1 MAVTKAITQYITF
14 LQRVCSKFTFLIFSF
29 HRHNQVKY
37 LYESIAIV
45 TVQINVHNSWNLILC
60 LPNAPPHA
68 IQRLNPIIERG
79 REICR
84 TRFT

>member
-14 LQRVCSKFTFLIFSF
+14 LQRVCSKFTFLIFYF

-37 LYESIAIV
+37 LSESIVIV
-45 TVQINVHNSWNLILC
+45 TVQMNFYLILC
-60 LPNAPPHA
+60 LPNVPPHA